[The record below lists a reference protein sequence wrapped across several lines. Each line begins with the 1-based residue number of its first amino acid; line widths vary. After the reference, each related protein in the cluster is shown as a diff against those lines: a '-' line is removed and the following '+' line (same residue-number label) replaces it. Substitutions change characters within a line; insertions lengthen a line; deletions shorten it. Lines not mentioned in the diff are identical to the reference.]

1 MKSKIQLIFSIAL
14 AVVLFGCGLIT
25 SAIPIL
31 TPANTATPALAT
43 APTPTPQAV
52 LAPVSADAASA
63 GLDLNLETIY
73 KEVSPSVVLI
83 TVFQKS
89 GSGSSS
95 SSSSPTVV
103 SGSGF
108 VWDSQGNIVTNN
120 HVVENAASISVAF
133 PNGGT
138 YDAAIVGTDPG
149 SDLAVIHITADPSV
163 LKPVSL
169 GDSSAVKVGQMA
181 IVIGYPFGLDSTM
194 TSGIVS
200 GLSRL
205 LPVNSSSGSG
215 LSYSI
220 PDVIQTDAPIN
231 PGNSGGVLLNDLGEV
246 IGVPSANIS
255 TSGSSAGVGFA
266 IPSNI
271 VKMEVPTLISSGSF
285 PHAYL
290 GISGGSLIPE
300 LATAMGLDPNTH
312 GLLVADVQTGGP
324 ADKAG
329 LRGSTKTVT
338 IHGFQTT
345 VGGDIITAADGNTIN
360 TFEDLIRYMFLNKV
374 IGNKMQL
381 TILRDGK
388 TMTLDVTFTALP
400 GQ

>member
-1 MKSKIQLIFSIAL
+1 MKNKIQLAFSIA
-14 AVVLFGCGLIT
+14 AAAVLFGCGLIT
-25 SAIPIL
+25 SAVPIL
-31 TPANTATPALAT
+31 TPASTPAPAAAAAL
-43 APTPTPQAV
+43 TPQTV
-52 LAPVSADAASA
+52 LAPVSADSASA
-63 GLDLNLETIY
+63 ALDSNLETIY
-73 KEVSPSVVLI
+73 QEVSPSVVLI

-89 GSGSSS
+89 SSS
-95 SSSSPTVV
+95 SSSSSSGPTVV

-133 PNGGT
+133 PNGST
-138 YDAAIVGTDPG
+138 YDATIVGTDPG
-149 SDLAVIHITADPSV
+149 SDLAVIHIAADPAV
-163 LKPVSL
+163 LKPVIL
-169 GDSSAVKVGQMA
+169 GDSSAVKVGQIA

-205 LPVNSSSGSG
+205 LPVTSSSGSG

-231 PGNSGGVLLNDLGEV
+231 PGNSGGVLLNDLGQV

-271 VKMEVPTLISSGSF
+271 VKMEAPILISSGSY

-300 LATAMGLDPNTH
+300 LAAAMGLDPNTQ
-312 GLLVADVQTGGP
+312 GLLIAEVQSGGP

-329 LRGSTKTVT
+329 LRGSTKPAT

-345 VGGDIITAADGNTIN
+345 VGGDIITAADGNTIH

-374 IGNKMQL
+374 IGDKMQL

-388 TMTLDVTFTALP
+388 TMTLAVTFTALP
-400 GQ
+400 SQ